1 MVRSKYF
8 EGLILVLIGVSSI
21 LLALD
26 NPLNNPE
33 SRLVYFLNYSDYILT
48 AFFAAESVFKIISQG
63 LIFNGKYSYLRTG
76 WNVIDMV
83 VVIVSIIS
91 LSITSNKLKIVKI
104 LRLLRVLRPLRVISR
119 NKGLKIGIQALFMAI
134 PSIINVIIVSM
145 VFFLIFGIIGV
156 NYFKGTFFNCKF
168 GEQFISSIDDNVY
181 DKWDCLNFGGA
192 WLNAD

>member
-33 SRLVYFLNYSDYILT
+33 SGLVYFLNYSDYILT

-168 GEQFISSIDDNVY
+168 GEQFPSSIDDNVY

>member
-1 MVRSKYF
+1 LVRSKYF

-33 SRLVYFLNYSDYILT
+33 SGLVSFLYYSDYILT

-76 WNVIDMV
+76 WNIIDMV

-91 LSITSNKLKIVKI
+91 LSITSN
-104 LRLLRVLRPLRVISR
+104 
-119 NKGLKIGIQALFMAI
+119 
-134 PSIINVIIVSM
+134 
-145 VFFLIFGIIGV
+145 
-156 NYFKGTFFNCKF
+156 
-168 GEQFISSIDDNVY
+168 
-181 DKWDCLNFGGA
+181 
-192 WLNAD
+192 